1 MNGFLL
7 IDKPAG
13 MTSFDLV
20 RKIRYL
26 SGEKKTGHT
35 GTLDPDATGLMIVLI
50 GRATRAES
58 LLNYDSKS
66 YDAEMI
72 LGMATDTED
81 ISGTIID
88 KKDIPESLNEADIKE
103 AVLSFIGEY
112 DQIPPMYSAKKING
126 KRLYDIARSGKTV
139 ERKSCRV
146 KINSIDKIIVN
157 NNRISFSVT
166 CSAGTYIRSLC
177 RDIGA
182 GLGLPACMSCLRRTS
197 VGRFDISDAARLDSL
212 KDISDLEENIRPVGD
227 LFMNYEAVTVL
238 PEAYKYL
245 MNGNRMYPEELGI
258 DRKYPAGT
266 VVRVYRDGDSDISA
280 LYTLDDTGE
289 YKALKMFI

>member
-7 IDKPAG
+7 IDKPGG

-66 YDAEMI
+66 YDTEMI

-88 KKDIPESLNEADIKE
+88 KKEIPDSLREDEIID
-103 AVLSFIGEY
+103 AVMSFIGVY

-126 KRLYDIARSGKTV
+126 KRLYDLARSGKTV

-146 KINSIDKIIVN
+146 KINSIDKIIVSG
-157 NNRISFSVT
+157 NRISFSVS

-177 RDIGA
+177 RDIGVR
-182 GLGLPACMSCLRRTS
+182 LGLPACMSYLRRTS
-197 VGRFDISDAARLDSL
+197 VGRFDIKDAVKLDEL
-212 KDISDLEENIRPVGD
+212 KDVSVIDENIHPVGD
-227 LFMNYEAVTVL
+227 LFPDYEKVTVS

-245 MNGNRMYPEELGI
+245 MNGNRMYPEEIGI
-258 DRKYPAGT
+258 NKIYPAGT
-266 VVRVYRDGDSDISA
+266 VVRVYRKGDSDLSA
-280 LYTLDDTGE
+280 LYTLDTTGE
-289 YKALKMFI
+289 YKVLKMFI